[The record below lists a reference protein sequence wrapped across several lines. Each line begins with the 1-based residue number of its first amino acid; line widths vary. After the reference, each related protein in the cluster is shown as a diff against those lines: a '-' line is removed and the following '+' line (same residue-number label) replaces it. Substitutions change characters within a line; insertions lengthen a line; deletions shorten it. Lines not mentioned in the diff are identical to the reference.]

1 MVDLFI
7 QSYSIKI
14 VNFIKNLNMCTRV
27 ETQQNEY
34 YESFGLTIH
43 SPPPPPLSL
52 ATTSLVKVKSRPE
65 LLERYR

>member
-34 YESFGLTIH
+34 YES
-43 SPPPPPLSL
+43 
-52 ATTSLVKVKSRPE
+52 
-65 LLERYR
+65 